1 MPGKILIIDD
11 IATNRIVL
19 KVRLATAC
27 YQVTQAV
34 DASEGIEA
42 ARQTRPDLIVCS
54 ARLPD
59 MDAAGIARAIRA
71 HPLTAEIPL
80 IVITA
85 DRAEAPRRAALR
97 AGVDDILLKP
107 LDEHLLLA
115 RMRSLL
121 RARDSEEDLHLR
133 DGARH
138 ALGLAEPTESLDV
151 PGHIALVAATAEA
164 ARDWARPL
172 ATLLPDRIE
181 TVPLRDAMRRL
192 TGASAPDVVALSF
205 GSTPGEAEA
214 GLRLMAE
221 LRARAETRDAGIV
234 VTLAEA
240 NPRLAAEA
248 LDRGANDVLTSPGD
262 PRETALR
269 LRRQIQRKQRIDRM
283 RDTMRDGLRAAMIDA
298 LTGLHNRRYAMPRL
312 SHIAQEAARTARDYA
327 VMVID
332 LDHFKLVND
341 RFGHAAGDAVLERV
355 GDVLKSTVRPDDLVA
370 RIGGE
375 EFLVAMPDTDRRSA
389 EFAARR
395 LCHLIREAAIHVPGQ
410 PRALHVTVSIG
421 VALGSDVNRSADGRD
436 PPLPD
441 AVLERADKALYGAKA
456 QGRNQVS
463 LCARRPAA

>member
-1 MPGKILIIDD
+1 VPGKILIIDD

-27 YQVTQAV
+27 YQVAQAATG
-34 DASEGIEA
+34 DEGIEI
-42 ARQTRPDLIVCS
+42 ARQTRPDLIVSS

-59 MDAAGIARAIRA
+59 MDASGLARALRA
-71 HPLTAEIPL
+71 NPLTSDIPL

-85 DRAEAPRRAALR
+85 DRNEAPRRAALR
-97 AGVDDILLKP
+97 AGADDILHKP

-138 ALGLAEPTESLDV
+138 VLGLAEPSEGFDR
-151 PGHIALVAATAEA
+151 PGHIAFIAASEAA

-172 ATLLPDRIE
+172 AGLLPDRLE
-181 TVPLRDAMRRL
+181 TLPLKDAMRRL
-192 TGASAPDVVALSF
+192 TAATPPDVVALSF
-205 GSTPGEAEA
+205 GSTPDEAEA
-214 GLRLMAE
+214 GMRLMAE

-234 VTLAEA
+234 VTLTKSD
-240 NPRLAAEA
+240 PRLAAEA
-248 LDRGANDVLTSPGD
+248 LDRGANDVLTQPGD

-269 LRRQIQRKQRIDRM
+269 LRRQIARKHRIDRL
-283 RDTMRDGLRAAMIDA
+283 RDNMRDGLRAAMTDA

-312 SHIAQEAARTARDYA
+312 SNIAQDAARTGRDYA

-341 RFGHAAGDAVLERV
+341 RFGHAAGDAVLERI
-355 GDVLKSTVRPDDLVA
+355 GDILRTTMRPDDLVA

-375 EFLVAMPDTDRRSA
+375 EFLVVLPETDRNAA

-395 LCHLIREAAIHVPGQ
+395 LCHLVREAAIAVPGH
-410 PRALHVTVSIG
+410 PRPLHVTVSIG
-421 VALGSDVNRSADGRD
+421 VALGSDVPGAEDGGA
-436 PPLPD
+436 PLPE
-441 AVLERADKALYGAKA
+441 AVVERADKALYGAKA
-456 QGRNQVS
+456 QGRNQVT